1 MVLFVPV
8 ELPVPVGERG
18 REVVPLGVTVVIDP
32 PLSTE
37 TNGRADDTVE
47 EAEVIAGEG
56 VVETDIP
63 AVEDVCGATAINH
76 VKEKT
81 AYSYLRMSRWRRRRR
96 YLVEALER
104 HGLQRPSMQCKR
116 RPKQL
121 DNALLIGGV
130 SDKVKRSDAT
140 RGGKER
146 EKRGERRRR

>member
-8 ELPVPVGERG
+8 ELPVPVGEMG

-76 VKEKT
+76 VKERT
-81 AYSYLRMSRWRRRRR
+81 AYLYLRMSRWRRMK

-104 HGLQRPSMQCKR
+104 HCLQRPSMQCKR
-116 RPKQL
+116 RQKQL

-130 SDKVKRSDAT
+130 SDKLKRSDVT
-140 RGGKER
+140 RERKER
-146 EKRGERRRR
+146 EKRGTRRRR

>member
-76 VKEKT
+76 VKERT
-81 AYSYLRMSRWRRRRR
+81 AYSYLRMSRRRRMR
-96 YLVEALER
+96 YLVEASKR

-116 RPKQL
+116 RQKQL

-140 RGGKER
+140 REGKER
-146 EKRGERRRR
+146 EKRRARRRR